1 MVADGPRA
9 WCGDRPAAA
18 RSRAAWSGSRG
29 PGRGRCGLTAL
40 CPVPQG
46 MSARLQKLKW
56 SEREWETRRLC
67 GCVCACTQLSHT
79 HSRVLARHVN
89 TRWRRARTLTH
100 TLAHPP
106 GSGPGGPAPLPSGC
120 HLPPSART
128 RDPAVLPPP
137 HLTCPGLGKQ
147 PCCQHGR
154 LRMATGPLAVRA
166 LGSPLALLPQGP
178 LPVSEG
184 WGVSLTRMCMG
195 SGLLSHPVCE
205 RCSRWLPPQ
214 ASPSVFCYV
223 S

>member
-100 TLAHPP
+100 TPAHPP
-106 GSGPGGPAPLPSGC
+106 GSGPGGPR
-120 HLPPSART
+120 SA
-128 RDPAVLPPP
+128 AFGLPPP
-137 HLTCPGLGKQ
+137 SLCSNSGPCGPPSSPPHLSRPRKAALLSAWTAPNGNRTPCRACPWLSLGPAPPGAAPGERGLG
-147 PCCQHGR
+147 
-154 LRMATGPLAVRA
+154 
-166 LGSPLALLPQGP
+166 
-178 LPVSEG
+178 
-184 WGVSLTRMCMG
+184 SLTD
-195 SGLLSHPVCE
+195 
-205 RCSRWLPPQ
+205 
-214 ASPSVFCYV
+214 
-223 S
+223 